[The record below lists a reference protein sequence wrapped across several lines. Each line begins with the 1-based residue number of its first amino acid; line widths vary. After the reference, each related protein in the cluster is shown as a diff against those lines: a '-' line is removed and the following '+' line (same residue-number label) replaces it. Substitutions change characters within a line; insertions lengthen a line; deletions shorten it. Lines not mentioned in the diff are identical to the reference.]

1 MQICCDSLQAYDM
14 FSGVVGIVIT
24 ACSLPI
30 PGYFAKRVKGLQT
43 ERMKRVCLA
52 LSLLLALSFTKM
64 ALEDGCAGP
73 DCYRK

>member
-1 MQICCDSLQAYDM
+1 MFCDSLQTYDM

-43 ERMKRVCLA
+43 ERMKRVRLA
-52 LSLLLALSFTKM
+52 RSLFAHSFTKM
-64 ALEDGCAGP
+64 TLEDGCAGP
-73 DCYRK
+73 NSHRK